1 MTSQSVDFSK
11 NYKVS
16 VKDIVQSGQRGGAQD
31 FGLNGY
37 TFPTFDGKLDKPP
50 TFSVSKDTKDRKFI

>member
-16 VKDIVQSGQRGGAQD
+16 VKDIVKSGQRGGAQD
-31 FGLNGY
+31 FGVDGY
-37 TFPTFDGKLDKPP
+37 TFPSFDGK
-50 TFSVSKDTKDRKFI
+50 SDRVICY